1 MPTLVSEFLE
11 ESIPSRFP
19 LSSFTVKNPLVA
31 PLLAL
36 AAGVVLAH
44 FVRFEIRELLI
55 VVAILVI
62 ITVVKGVT
70 VTSNTKLLL
79 WICCHVTMLASGAL
93 LQTLH
98 TRGRSPE
105 IDASSRETVLV
116 SGCVVEPSA
125 FNDGRDQFILE
136 LAPRARA
143 RVSLAVRE
151 GETPPD
157 FAYGQKVELQARL
170 RPVRNFQNPGAFDY
184 AAFSARGNIYWN
196 ASVAAGS
203 LVAMQP
209 GRCGTAFARAIFGL
223 RTAALNRI
231 EQLYKNDAY
240 ATGMMEATLIGETR
254 KLEKIWT
261 DHFRRTGTFHMLV
274 IDGLHIMVLAAFF
287 LFLLRL
293 CFVPELPALACTA
306 AGAWLYALVSGANAP
321 AVRAAGGFTLY
332 LVARFF
338 YRRGRPLNLLA
349 AVAIVYLICDP
360 GQLFEPGFQLSFL
373 CVAAIAMLAVPVLD
387 ATSAPFSHGLRG
399 ISEVGRDARMP
410 PPAAQFRIELRLLA
424 ETLHYYFRIPQSWL
438 VRGLAFAA
446 RLIFYAYEMAVIST
460 AIQVGVALPM
470 AIYFHRISLSGFS
483 ANIIVVPLLALVV
496 PIGFVAVFTGWHFP
510 AAIAEWLLVAGEK
523 IANWHLLVEPNWRVA
538 DPPLWLCIAFPAA
551 LLWLS
556 YALLK
561 SRRMGWVSATI
572 VTILF
577 ALVFWHPFPPAVH
590 ARQLELT
597 AIDVGQ
603 GDSLLVVFPDSKLML
618 MDGGGVLSFGKH
630 AKPRMDIGE
639 DVVSPYLWGRSI
651 RKVDIIALSHAHA
664 DHAQGL
670 PALIEN
676 FHPSELWIG
685 ATAPAEIW
693 TAIEQRA
700 RRQKVKI
707 VAMQSG
713 KAFDFGGTRIE
724 VLSPPSD
731 YVPADAPKNND
742 SLALRITYG
751 RRSFLLTGDME
762 KPMEARA
769 LGDGE
774 PLRADVLKV
783 GHHGSNT
790 SSTGPFL
797 DAVSP
802 IYAVISDGFEN
813 SFHHPHPL
821 VLERLRAHRA
831 GILRTDSQGL
841 ITIRTDGQRISV
853 ETYR

>member
-1 MPTLVSEFLE
+1 
-11 ESIPSRFP
+11 
-19 LSSFTVKNPLVA
+19 VKNPLVA

-36 AAGVVLAH
+36 AAGILLPRFVPFGLPELSTALA
-44 FVRFEIRELLI
+44 
-55 VVAILVI
+55 
-62 ITVVKGVT
+62 
-70 VTSNTKLLL
+70 LLL
-79 WICCHVTMLASGAL
+79 VMTLLTAKGSQSFFLICCLITMLVGGAL
-93 LQTLH
+93 LEVLH
-98 TRGRSPE
+98 APGKPPK
-105 IDASSRETVLV
+105 IDAGSRETVLV

-143 RVSLAVRE
+143 RVSLAVRG
-151 GETPPD
+151 GETPPN
-157 FAYGQKVELQARL
+157 FVYGQKIEIEARL

-184 AAFSARGNIYWN
+184 AAFSARSYIYWT

-203 LVAMQP
+203 TVTVEP
-209 GRCGTAFARAIFGL
+209 GRCGSVFSGAIFGL

-231 EQLYKNDAY
+231 EQLYKNNGY

-274 IDGLHIMVLAAFF
+274 IDGLHIMVLAAVF
-287 LFLLRL
+287 LFLLRI
-293 CFVPELPALACTA
+293 CFIPELPALAFTV

-321 AVRAAGGFTLY
+321 AVRAAGGLTLY
-332 LVARFF
+332 LAARFF
-338 YRRGRPLNLLA
+338 YRRGRPMNLLA

-373 CVAAIAMLAVPVLD
+373 CVAAIALLAVPVLN
-387 ATSAPFSHGLRG
+387 ATSAPFSHALRG
-399 ISEVGRDARMP
+399 IAEVSRDPRMP
-410 PPAAQFRIELRLLA
+410 PRAAQFRIELRLLA
-424 ETLHYYFRIPQSWL
+424 ETLYYYLRIPQSWL
-438 VRGLAFAA
+438 MRLLAFGA

-460 AIQVGVALPM
+460 AIQIGVALPM

-483 ANIIVVPLLALVV
+483 ANIIVVPLLGLVV
-496 PIGFVAVFTGWHFP
+496 PIGFLAVFTGWHLP
-510 AAIAEWLLVAGEK
+510 AVLAEWLLMAGEK
-523 IANWHLLVEPNWRVA
+523 IANWHLVLEPNWRVA
-538 DPPLWLCIAFPAA
+538 DPPPWLSIAFSAA
-551 LLWLS
+551 LVLLS
-556 YALLK
+556 FALPK
-561 SRRMGWVSATI
+561 SRRWGWASAAI
-572 VTILF
+572 VGILF
-577 ALVFWHPFPPAVH
+577 VLIFWHPFPPKIH
-590 ARQLELT
+590 FGELELT

-603 GDSLLVVFPDSKLML
+603 GDSLLVAFPDGKLML

-651 RKVDIIALSHAHA
+651 RKIDIIALSHAHA

-676 FHPSELWIG
+676 FHPAELWIG
-685 ATAPAEIW
+685 ATAPAEVW
-693 TAIEQRA
+693 TAVEQQTRA
-700 RRQKVKI
+700 QRVKI
-707 VAMQSG
+707 VAMRG
-713 KAFDFGGTRIE
+713 GRAFDFGGTRIE
-724 VLSPPSD
+724 VISPPSD
-731 YVPADAPKNND
+731 YVPADSPKNND

-769 LGDGE
+769 LADGE

-797 DAVSP
+797 DAVAP
-802 IYAVISDGFEN
+802 AYAVISDGFEN

-821 VLERLRAHRA
+821 VLERLTAHRA
-831 GILRTDSQGL
+831 GILRTDLQGL
-841 ITIRTDGQRISV
+841 ITIRTDGQRLSV
-853 ETYR
+853 ETYKTMR

>member
-1 MPTLVSEFLE
+1 M
-11 ESIPSRFP
+11 
-19 LSSFTVKNPLVA
+19 KNPLVV

-36 AAGVVLAH
+36 AAGIILGR
-44 FVRFEIRELLI
+44 FVHFEIQELLI
-55 VVAILVI
+55 VALLLALY
-62 ITVVKGVT
+62 TVKAVT
-70 VTSNTKLLL
+70 VTSNTNSLS
-79 WICCHVTMLASGAL
+79 WICCLVMMLAAGAL
-93 LQTLH
+93 LETIH
-98 TRGRSPE
+98 TPPKPPG
-105 IDASSRETVLV
+105 IDAGSRETVLV

-125 FNDGRDQFILE
+125 FNDGREQFVLE
-136 LAPRARA
+136 LAPGARA
-143 RVSLAVRE
+143 RVSLAVRD
-151 GETPPD
+151 GETPPN
-157 FAYGQKVELQARL
+157 FVYGQKVELPARL

-184 AAFSARGNIYWN
+184 AAFSARSHIYWT

-203 LVAMQP
+203 PIAVQP
-209 GRCGTAFARAIFGL
+209 GRCGSVFSGAIFGL
-223 RTAALNRI
+223 RTAALSRI
-231 EQLYKNDAY
+231 EQLYQNDAY

-293 CFVPELPALACTA
+293 CFIPELPALASTA
-306 AGAWLYALVSGANAP
+306 VAAWLYALVSGGNAP

-332 LVARFF
+332 LAARFF
-338 YRRGRPLNLLA
+338 YRRGRPMNLLA
-349 AVAIVYLICDP
+349 AVALAYLICDP

-373 CVAAIAMLAVPVLD
+373 CVAAIAMLAVPVLNV
-387 ATSAPFSHGLRG
+387 TSAPFSHGLRG
-399 ISEVGRDARMP
+399 IVEVSRDPRMP

-424 ETLHYYFRIPQSWL
+424 ETLHHYFRIPQSWL
-438 VRGLAFAA
+438 VHAVAFGA

-460 AIQVGVALPM
+460 AIQIGVALPM

-483 ANIIVVPLLALVV
+483 ANIIVVPLLGLVV
-496 PIGFVAVFTGWHFP
+496 PSGFVAVFTGWHFP
-510 AAIAEWLLVAGEK
+510 AAIAEWLLIAGEK
-523 IANWHLLVEPNWRVA
+523 IANWHLHLEPNWRVA
-538 DPPLWLCIAFPAA
+538 DPPLWLCIAFSAA
-551 LLWLS
+551 LVWLS
-556 YALLK
+556 LALPK
-561 SRRMGWVSATI
+561 SRRWGWASA
-572 VTILF
+572 VAVGILF
-577 ALVFWHPFPPAVH
+577 ALVFWHPFRPLVH
-590 ARQLELT
+590 SGELELT

-603 GDSLLVVFPDSKLML
+603 GDSLLVAFPDGKLML
-618 MDGGGVLSFGKH
+618 MDGGGVLSFGRH

-651 RKVDIIALSHAHA
+651 RKVDVIALSHAHA

-676 FHPSELWIG
+676 FHPAELWIG
-685 ATAPAEIW
+685 AAARGEVW
-693 TAIEQRA
+693 AAVEQQANRQRA
-700 RRQKVKI
+700 KI
-707 VAMQSG
+707 VPRQSG
-713 KAFDFGGTRIE
+713 QAFDFGGARIE
-724 VLSPPSD
+724 ILSPPSD
-731 YVPADAPKNND
+731 YVPAESPKNND

-769 LGDGE
+769 LADGE

-802 IYAVISDGFEN
+802 MYAVISDGFEN

-821 VLERLRAHRA
+821 VLERLTAHRA
-831 GILRTDSQGL
+831 GILRTDTRGM

>member
-1 MPTLVSEFLE
+1 
-11 ESIPSRFP
+11 
-19 LSSFTVKNPLVA
+19 
-31 PLLAL
+31 
-36 AAGVVLAH
+36 
-44 FVRFEIRELLI
+44 
-55 VVAILVI
+55 
-62 ITVVKGVT
+62 
-70 VTSNTKLLL
+70 
-79 WICCHVTMLASGAL
+79 MLATGAL
-93 LQTLH
+93 LEALH
-98 TRGRSPE
+98 TPGHTPQ

-116 SGCVVEPSA
+116 SGCVVEPAA
-125 FNDGRDQFILE
+125 FHAGRDQFTLE
-136 LAPRARA
+136 IAPHARA

-151 GETPPD
+151 GETPPN
-157 FAYGQKVELQARL
+157 FVYGQNIELQARL

-184 AAFSARGNIYWN
+184 AAYSARSYIYWT

-203 LVAMQP
+203 PMTLLP
-209 GRCGTAFARAIFGL
+209 GRCGSVFSGAIFGL
-223 RTAALNRI
+223 RTAALQRI
-231 EQLYKNDAY
+231 EELYQNNAY
-240 ATGMMEATLIGETR
+240 ATGMMEATLIGETS

-274 IDGLHIMVLAAFF
+274 IDGLHIMVLAACL

-293 CFVPELPALACTA
+293 CFIPELPALACTA
-306 AGAWLYALVSGANAP
+306 AGAWLYVLVSGGNAP

-332 LVARFF
+332 LAARFF
-338 YRRGRPLNLLA
+338 YRRGRPMNLLA

-373 CVAAIAMLAVPVLD
+373 CVAAIAMLAVPVLNS
-387 ATSAPFSHGLRG
+387 TSAPFSHGLRG
-399 ISEVGRDARMP
+399 ISEVSRDPRMP
-410 PPAAQFRIELRLLA
+410 PASAQFRIELRLLA
-424 ETLHYYFRIPQSWL
+424 ETLHYYLPIPQSWL
-438 VRGLAFAA
+438 VRILAFAA

-460 AIQVGVALPM
+460 AIQIGMALPM

-496 PIGFVAVFTGWHFP
+496 PIGFAAVFTGWHLP
-510 AAIAEWLLVAGEK
+510 AAIAEWFLIAGEK
-523 IANWHLLVEPNWRVA
+523 IADWHLLIEPNWRVA
-538 DPPLWLCIAFPAA
+538 DPPLWLCIAFSAA
-551 LLWLS
+551 LLLLS

-561 SRRMGWVSATI
+561 SRLLKWVSATAAG
-572 VTILF
+572 ILF
-577 ALVFWHPFPPAVH
+577 VLVFWHPFPPFVH
-590 ARQLELT
+590 AGELELT

-603 GDSLLVVFPDSKLML
+603 GDSLLVAFPNGQLML
-618 MDGGGVLSFGKH
+618 MDGGGVLSFGKR

-639 DVVSPYLWGRSI
+639 DVVSPYLWRRSI
-651 RKVDIIALSHAHA
+651 RKIDIIALSHAHA

-676 FHPSELWIG
+676 FHPSELWMG
-685 ATAPAEIW
+685 ATAPSEVW
-693 TAIEQRA
+693 TGVEQQA
-700 RRQKVKI
+700 RRQNVKI

-713 KAFDFGGTRIE
+713 KAFDFGGARIE

-731 YVPADAPKNND
+731 YVPADTPKNND
-742 SLALRITYG
+742 SLALRIAYG

-769 LGDGE
+769 LADGE

-821 VLERLRAHRA
+821 VLERLTAHRA
-831 GILRTDSQGL
+831 GILRTDMQGL

>member
-1 MPTLVSEFLE
+1 
-11 ESIPSRFP
+11 
-19 LSSFTVKNPLVA
+19 VKNPLVA
-31 PLLAL
+31 PLSAL
-36 AAGVVLAH
+36 AAGIVLAR
-44 FVRFEIRELLI
+44 FVQFEIRELLL
-55 VVAILVI
+55 VVAFLAI
-62 ITVVKGVT
+62 ISMVPEVT
-70 VTSNTKLLL
+70 VTSGTNSLS
-79 WICCHVTMLASGAL
+79 WICCLVTMLASGAL

-98 TRGRSPE
+98 TPGKSPE
-105 IDASSRETVLV
+105 IDAGSRETVLV

-125 FNDGRDQFILE
+125 FNDGRDQFLLE

-151 GETPPD
+151 GETPPN

-203 LVAMQP
+203 PITMQP
-209 GRCGTAFARAIFGL
+209 GRCGSLFAGAIFGL

-293 CFVPELPALACTA
+293 CFIPELPALACTA
-306 AGAWLYALVSGANAP
+306 AGAWLYVLVSGSNAP

-332 LVARFF
+332 LAARFF
-338 YRRGRPLNLLA
+338 YRRGRPMNLLA

-373 CVAAIAMLAVPVLD
+373 CVAAIAMLAVPVLNG
-387 ATSAPFSHGLRG
+387 TSAPFSSGLRG
-399 ISEVGRDARMP
+399 IAEVSRDPRMP
-410 PPAAQFRIELRLLA
+410 RRTTQFRIELRLLA
-424 ETLHYYFRIPQSWL
+424 KTLHYYLRIPQSWL
-438 VRGLAFAA
+438 VRIVAFAA

-460 AIQVGVALPM
+460 AIQIGMALPM

-510 AAIAEWLLVAGEK
+510 AAIAEWLLIASEK
-523 IANWHLLVEPNWRVA
+523 IANWHLLIEPNWRVP
-538 DPPLWLCIAFPAA
+538 DPPLWLCIAFSAA
-551 LLWLS
+551 LLTLS
-556 YALLK
+556 LAMTK
-561 SRRMGWVSATI
+561 SRRWGWAAASLVG
-572 VTILF
+572 ILF
-577 ALVFWHPFPPAVH
+577 VLVFWHPFPPAVH
-590 ARQLELT
+590 AGELELT
-597 AIDVGQ
+597 VIDVGQ
-603 GDSLLVVFPDSKLML
+603 GDSLLVAFPDGKLML

-651 RKVDIIALSHAHA
+651 RKIDIIALSHAHA

-685 ATAPAEIW
+685 ATAPSEAW
-693 TAIEQRA
+693 TAVEQRA
-700 RRQKVKI
+700 HQEKVNI
-707 VAMQSG
+707 VAMRSG

-731 YVPADAPKNND
+731 YVPSESPKNND
-742 SLALRITYG
+742 SLAMRITYG

-769 LGDGE
+769 LADGE

-821 VLERLRAHRA
+821 VLERLAGHRA

-841 ITIRTDGQRISV
+841 ITIRTDGRRISV
-853 ETYR
+853 ETYH